1 MLSGPNRTV
10 AFRTLEARHDVASS
24 LDLAGRA
31 HAEALGVEEERHH
44 RLRMVCGAAT
54 PLVAVVAVEGGEV
67 HLLQRVEDEEGEVVL
82 GKPVG
87 DRRREQVELVTLG
100 GEEVVGHDVI
110 VAIGPLQVV
119 DLTRA
124 LPGTGVGT
132 V

>member
-1 MLSGPNRTV
+1 VR
-10 AFRTLEARHDVASS
+10 RRHARR
-24 LDLAGRA
+24 RA
-31 HAEALGVEEERHH
+31 
-44 RLRMVCGAAT
+44 
-54 PLVAVVAVEGGEV
+54 VAVEGGEV

-124 LPGTGVGT
+124 LPGLSQIVSRGSCNTLVDAGHGAAGGGELTGREPAAPVDPSSRHTRAVPFGR
-132 V
+132 